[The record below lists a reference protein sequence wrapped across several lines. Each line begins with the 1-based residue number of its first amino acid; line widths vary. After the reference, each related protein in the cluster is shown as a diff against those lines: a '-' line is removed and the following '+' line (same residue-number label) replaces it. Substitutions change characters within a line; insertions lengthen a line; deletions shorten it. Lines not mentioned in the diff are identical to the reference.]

1 MAVTDILKRDPVA
14 TARKTHEAA
23 QRGLANAQA
32 KRAAAVAEVEAAER
46 AQTVA
51 ATADGDAADGVLE
64 SATRRLRDAR
74 DLVDAFDRRVIP
86 SAEAAVTEAEAS
98 VTDAEK
104 QVQYAAAEAKGAAA
118 RAKLAKDYP
127 GLEQRYTELLNLIAE
142 ADAAIDAANASL
154 PANADPL
161 PTVEGPVRDYP
172 AQPERIVSD
181 TVQGLWYHQ
190 DGSRVQDQSRVKD
203 GKYQPHRGSG
213 MVHHVVTDHC
223 RKIDTRV
230 IVSVPF
236 RAGVSGPR
244 LSATKLPPLKP
255 EAPADLPEKIEYR
268 VPDAGQR
275 EGRA

>member
-14 TARKTHEAA
+14 AARKTHEAA
-23 QRGLANAQA
+23 LRGLSNAQA
-32 KRAAAVAEVEAAER
+32 KRVAAVAEVDAAER

-64 SATRRLRDAR
+64 GATRRLRDAR
-74 DLVDAFDRRVIP
+74 DLMDAFDRRVIP
-86 SAEAAVTEAEAS
+86 SAEAAVTHAEAG
-98 VTDAEK
+98 VADAER

-118 RAKLAKDYP
+118 RAKLAKEYP
-127 GLEQRYTELLNLIAE
+127 DIQRRYTELLEIVVG
-142 ADAAIDAANASL
+142 ADAAIEAANANL
-154 PANADPL
+154 PADAFPL
-161 PTVEGPVRDYP
+161 PTVEGPIRDFP

-181 TVQGLWYHQ
+181 TIQGLWYHQ
-190 DGSRVQDQSRVKD
+190 AGSRVVDQSRVKD
-203 GKYQPHRGSG
+203 GKYQQRSSG

-255 EAPADLPEKIEYR
+255 EAPADLPEKTEYR

>member
-86 SAEAAVTEAEAS
+86 SAGAAVTEAEAG
-98 VTDAEK
+98 VADAER

-127 GLEQRYTELLNLIAE
+127 GLEQRYTELLNLVAE
-142 ADAAIDAANASL
+142 ADAAIDVATPISLRTQTHCPRSRSRYATTLRSRNASCPTL
-154 PANADPL
+154 SRPSGIIRTAAGFWISLASRMANTSTTSRASWSTMSSRTTAERSTPAL
-161 PTVEGPVRDYP
+161 
-172 AQPERIVSD
+172 SC
-181 TVQGLWYHQ
+181 
-190 DGSRVQDQSRVKD
+190 QSR
-203 GKYQPHRGSG
+203 
-213 MVHHVVTDHC
+213 
-223 RKIDTRV
+223 
-230 IVSVPF
+230 
-236 RAGVSGPR
+236 A
-244 LSATKLPPLKP
+244 A
-255 EAPADLPEKIEYR
+255 
-268 VPDAGQR
+268 
-275 EGRA
+275 